1 MEQIKTLIHKCKKGD
16 ARAQGALFE
25 LYKRKWMGIC
35 ARYVKDGDEAKDVF
49 QDAAIKI
56 FKDIGKLQD
65 PDAFEGWARR
75 IMINHALNDLR
86 KKKMYV
92 LMLQEYK
99 DSNDDSG
106 KTDVEAIQRMDS
118 VEVLALIN
126 QLPDGYRLVLNL
138 ALVDGYKHAE
148 IASLLSI
155 AESTSRSQLNKARK
169 SLQRLIENLKIKE
182 NARIAG

>member
-1 MEQIKTLIHKCKKGD
+1 
-16 ARAQGALFE
+16 
-25 LYKRKWMGIC
+25 
-35 ARYVKDGDEAKDVF
+35 
-49 QDAAIKI
+49 
-56 FKDIGKLQD
+56 
-65 PDAFEGWARR
+65 
-75 IMINHALNDLR
+75 
-86 KKKMYV
+86 V

-99 DSNDDSG
+99 GSNDDSG